1 MDTGPGRAFD
11 EAFCALLARLY
22 RRAAALTGH
31 RGTAGDIVHDAYLK
45 LAARPDRLLA
55 HPEPC
60 AYAFSALLSVARDT
74 WRRESRL
81 EPVGASAPGPGG
93 RRFPPARGHEPAH
106 GPGGSWDG
114 GVEQRIAELETLRL
128 LGGLTA
134 RQAAVVVLVDLYG
147 YTIDQAAGILSVH
160 RGTAARSRARA
171 LDRLRTA
178 LAAPGPADPG
188 PAGPDPADPAASA
201 RRVPPQRTPRQHGTP
216 RPRRTGRDRIGPEG
230 PMM

>member
-1 MDTGPGRAFD
+1 MCNTMDTGPGRAFD

-81 EPVGASAPGPGG
+81 EPADASAPGPGG
-93 RRFPPARGHEPAH
+93 RRFPPTHGNEPAH

-134 RQAAVVVLVDLYG
+134 RQAAVVILVDLYG

-178 LAAPGPADPG
+178 LAPGSADPAAPGSA
-188 PAGPDPADPAASA
+188 PAASA
-201 RRVPPQRTPRQHGTP
+201 RRVPPQRTPGGAG
-216 RPRRTGRDRIGPEG
+216 RRSRGGRDRAGSERRDQ
-230 PMM
+230 